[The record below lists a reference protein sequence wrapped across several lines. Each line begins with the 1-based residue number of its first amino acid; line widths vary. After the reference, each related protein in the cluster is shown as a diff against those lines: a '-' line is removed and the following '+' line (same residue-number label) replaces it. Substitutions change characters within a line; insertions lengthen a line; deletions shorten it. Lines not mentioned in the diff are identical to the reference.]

1 MDLEGGRGG
10 AMEIR
15 LGGDG
20 RKKEREEEEEEEDG
34 RLLS

>member
-20 RKKEREEEEEEEDG
+20 RKKEREEKEKEGD
-34 RLLS
+34 LVY